1 MPHTVPCKCVH
12 YNGRPTAPVPLQ
24 EFVEDE
30 SGKETPYSL
39 RLLLEVQLVA
49 AALRL
54 RDAKGTEVVS
64 AEMQVR
70 WGGATNGSWPPVQ

>member
-1 MPHTVPCKCVH
+1 MRV
-12 YNGRPTAPVPLQ
+12 Q

-54 RDAKGTEVVS
+54 RDAKGVEVVS
-64 AEMQVR
+64 AEMQVC
-70 WGGATNGSWPPVQ
+70 WDDTTSGA